1 MDRVRTSFAA
11 VRDWW
16 SDLRGG
22 QRAAIIGCLVLA
34 VGVVFVVR
42 AVSQPTYSVLFTE
55 LPGEDFNKVVSWL
68 DTKKVPFESR
78 GSDTVLVP
86 QERVI
91 TTRAE
96 MAKEGIPTLGHI
108 VGKEDLEQT
117 SFSETRAQ
125 FQKRVQRMVEGEV
138 TRTILLFDEVK
149 SAKVNIAFPE
159 TEPLF
164 KEDRVPLT
172 AAVSVTMRNPNSE
185 LSRSTVDSI
194 AGVVSNSVSDLAP
207 ERVTIVDSRGRR
219 YHSQGQTDGLDATQ
233 IAAQA
238 NERRDQET
246 ELEEELQAGIGK
258 VVGSNNVRVVASI
271 ELEWANESTKR
282 KELLP
287 DPETR
292 KPFIVSDQSKEEA
305 YTGPGVTGGVPGV
318 EPNVAAPPEGA
329 PPTYPVTAGGNINY
343 SNAEKTRNYDYG
355 ILETDRK
362 SLSPKTT
369 RKSVGIFLNESTVSA
384 GEQAKIQETASAQAG
399 IDLTRGDV
407 LVVQRVPFEEQPAL
421 EAPKVSAFSRMLV
434 PAIVAL
440 CGLFIPIVL
449 SRMAAPPKPKPVEEP
464 EEEEL
469 LPEEPPPPSPESW
482 DGLFEEPALS
492 EDDLIRQETL
502 KRSEATF
509 ESVRRTAEE
518 RPEDFAAALRAW
530 LVDE

>member
-1 MDRVRTSFAA
+1 MDQVRTSFAS

-22 QRAAIIGCLVLA
+22 QRAAILGCVVLVVLGA
-34 VGVVFVVR
+34 ALMKTLSR
-42 AVSQPTYSVLFTE
+42 PTYGTLFTE
-55 LPGEDFNKVVSWL
+55 LPSEDFNKVVGWL
-68 DTKKVPFESR
+68 DTKKVPFQTQ
-78 GSDTVLVP
+78 GADTVLV
-86 QERVI
+86 QEEKII

-96 MAKEGIPTLGHI
+96 MAKEGIPAVGHI
-108 VGKEDLEQT
+108 VGKEDLEKS

-125 FQKRVQRMVEGEV
+125 FEKRVQRMVEGEV

-172 AAVSVTMRNPNSE
+172 ASVSITQRSPNSE
-185 LSRSTVDSI
+185 LTRTTVESI
-194 AGVVSNSVSDLAP
+194 ATVVANSVSDLAP

-246 ELEEELQAGIGK
+246 ELEEELQTGIGK
-258 VVGSNNVRVVASI
+258 VVGNDNVRVVASI
-271 ELEWANESTKR
+271 ELEWANESVKR

-292 KPFIVSDQSKEEA
+292 KPFIISDQSKEES
-305 YTGPGVTGGVPGV
+305 YSGPGTTGGVPGV
-318 EPNVAAPPEGA
+318 EPNVPTPPAGT
-329 PPTYPVTAGGNINY
+329 PPTYPATQQGDITY

-355 ILETDRK
+355 IVETDRK
-362 SLSPKTT
+362 NLAPKIT

-384 GEQAKIQETASAQAG
+384 TEQAKILDTAKAQAG
-399 IDLTRGDV
+399 IDAVRGDV
-407 LVVQRVPFEEQPAL
+407 LVVQRVAFEEQPA
-421 EAPKVSAFSRMLV
+421 SAGTKPPSAMSRILV

-440 CGLFIPIVL
+440 LGLFVPVVL
-449 SRMAAPPKPKPVEEP
+449 SRMAAPPKPRPVEE
-464 EEEEL
+464 EEEGL
-469 LPEEPPPPSPESW
+469 LEETPPPSPASW
-482 DGLFEEPALS
+482 EGLFEEPGPT
-492 EDDLIRQETL
+492 EDEIIRAETVR
-502 KRSEATF
+502 RSEATF